1 MNELTKD
8 EKIKKEKGKLLKL
21 LKNLDKNVL
30 ASIQGLID
38 NAAFMRIALADLQE
52 AIKEKGYVSTYQNSA
67 TQWGTK
73 KSPEVEMYLNMVKSY
88 STVIRQLA
96 GYVNSTDLEEFDAF
110 HEFVISRDR

>member
-1 MNELTKD
+1 MKDLSKD
-8 EKIKKEKGKLLKL
+8 ERIRNEKDKLLEL
-21 LKNLDKNVL
+21 LENLDPNVL
-30 ASIQGLID
+30 ASIQGLIE

-52 AIKEKGYVSTYQNSA
+52 AIKEKGYISTYQNSA